1 MKKAEGRMKKE
12 NGTEKS
18 SAPLPNPL
26 PAPLSRGEG
35 IRDFCHVSDTSRYA
49 TGAMI

>member
-12 NGTEKS
+12 NGTERS

-26 PAPLSRGEG
+26 PIPESWGEG
-35 IRDFCHVSDTSRYA
+35 TRDLSHVMPVLRCLIVA
-49 TGAMI
+49 